1 MTHRHY
7 RFWRDAETNK
17 VYSHTYCGEDV
28 PIPITRHMED
38 LLFRENLHRSM
49 RSAERAFDTAGE
61 DTISSN
67 LVMDIKTGQ
76 TSMCEECEAE
86 FGLAVLAEVGETGYI
101 TLNEVSRG
109 GWRK

>member
-7 RFWRDAETNK
+7 RFWRDAEADK

-28 PIPITRHMED
+28 PIHVTRHMED
-38 LLFRENLHRSM
+38 LLFRENLHNSM
-49 RSAERAFDTAGE
+49 RSAETAFDTAGE

-76 TSMCEECEAE
+76 TSMCEECEIE
-86 FGLAVLAEVGETGYI
+86 FGLKVLAEVGETVYYI

-109 GWRK
+109 R